1 MGLGLG
7 SSLSKGGL
15 ATPSIVTDSLV
26 LKHNYAA
33 GGVVPVSDGAIY
45 FDGSADSYVTAAD
58 SSSLDFTDAFS
69 SCCWIKTVQG
79 GSTQDWDAM
88 WGKGDLSDGTQA
100 YTLKFTNTDVIR
112 LELNGASGSRADS
125 TSTFTSATDG
135 IWFHVAC
142 TYDKSNTKMYING
155 VLEDTTSYSTSIS
168 ANSELLHIGM
178 ASNVGNGFKG
188 YMCNLGM
195 WNVALTQAQI
205 KSIMNKR
212 YTGLTSGEST
222 GLVSW
227 WGFDADAND
236 ATGTNNGTISGE

>member
-1 MGLGLG
+1 MLGLG
-7 SSLSKGGL
+7 NNLKKQGL
-15 ATPSIVTDSLV
+15 TTPGIITDSLV
-26 LKHNYAA
+26 LKHKYDA
-33 GGVVPVSDGAIY
+33 GSVVPVSDGAIY
-45 FDGSADSYVTAAD
+45 FDGSVDSYVTAAD
-58 SSSLDFTDAFS
+58 SASLDFTDAFS
-69 SCCWIKTVQG
+69 SCCWVMTVRG
-79 GSTQDWDAM
+79 GSTQDWDSM

-100 YTLKFTNTDVIR
+100 YVLKFTNNDTAR

-135 IWFHVAC
+135 IWTHIAC

-178 ASNVGNGFKG
+178 AVNTGNGFKG

-212 YTGLTSGEST
+212 YTDLTSSEST

-236 ATGTNNGTISGE
+236 ATGTNNGTISGG

>member
-1 MGLGLG
+1 MLGLG
-7 SSLSKGGL
+7 SSLLKGGL
-15 ATPSIVTDSLV
+15 ATPGIVTDSLV

-33 GGVVPVSDGAIY
+33 GPVVPVSDGAIY
-45 FDGSADSYVTAAD
+45 FDASADSYVTAVG
-58 SSSLDFTDAFS
+58 SPSLDFTDAFS
-69 SCCWIKTVQG
+69 SCFWIKTVQG
-79 GSTQDWDAM
+79 GSTQDWDSL
-88 WGKGDLSDGTQA
+88 WGKGDLVAGVQVYS
-100 YTLKFTNTDVIR
+100 LKFTNSDVIR
-112 LELNGASGSRADS
+112 LELNEDSGSRADS

-155 VLEDTTSYSTSIS
+155 ALEDTTSYSTSIS
-168 ANSELLHIGM
+168 TNNELLHIGM
-178 ASNVGNGFKG
+178 ASNTGNGFKG

-205 KSIMNKR
+205 KSIMNKK

-236 ATGTNNGTISGE
+236 ATGTNNGTISGG

>member
-1 MGLGLG
+1 MLGLG
-7 SSLSKGGL
+7 SSLVKGGL
-15 ATPSIVTDSLV
+15 ATPGIVTDSLV
-26 LKHNYAA
+26 LKHNYA
-33 GGVVPVSDGAIY
+33 GGSVVPVSDGAIY
-45 FDGSADSYVTAAD
+45 FDASADSYVTAVG
-58 SSSLDFTDAFS
+58 SPSLDFTDAFS
-69 SCCWIKTVQG
+69 SCFWIKTVQG
-79 GSTQDWDAM
+79 GSTQDWDSL
-88 WGKGDLSDGTQA
+88 WGKGDLVAGVQVYS
-100 YTLKFTNTDVIR
+100 LKFTNSDVIR
-112 LELNGASGSRADS
+112 LELNEDSGSRADS

-168 ANSELLHIGM
+168 TNSELLHIGM
-178 ASNVGNGFKG
+178 ASNTGNGFKG

-205 KSIMNKR
+205 KSIMNKK
-212 YTGLTSGEST
+212 YTGLTSGESE

-236 ATGTNNGTISGE
+236 ATGTNNGTISGG